1 MSSRADRQAG
11 FTLLELLIALAIFA
25 VLSSLAY
32 GSLRSALFNREQ
44 SQQRTEQLARLQ
56 MAFLFISRDLEQ
68 VVNRPVRNT
77 YGDIQPA
84 LFTPQQTYRLEFT
97 RAGWNNPA
105 RTRRSTLQRVAYSVD
120 EGELIRHSWWMLD
133 RTDEKPA
140 LSQPLLD
147 GVKEIELRFL
157 DNKNKWN
164 KEWPPLNMDE
174 ETKPP
179 PLPLAIEITLE
190 LQEWGRI
197 RRLFRLPAEAET
209 VPPVARRSQPP
220 G

>member
-1 MSSRADRQAG
+1 MKHRSADAAG

-25 VLSSLAY
+25 ILSTLAY

-77 YGDIQPA
+77 YGDTQPP

-97 RAGWNNPA
+97 RGGWNNPA
-105 RTRRSTLQRVAYSVD
+105 KTRRSTLQRVAYAID
-120 EGELIRHSWWMLD
+120 EGELIRYSWWMLD
-133 RTDEKPA
+133 RTDEKPT
-140 LSQPLLD
+140 LTQPLLD
-147 GVKEIELRFL
+147 GVEEFELRFL
-157 DNKNKWN
+157 DDKNKWS
-164 KEWPPLNMDE
+164 KEWPVVGRDDNE
-174 ETKPP
+174 RSS
-179 PLPLAIEITLE
+179 PLPVAVELTIE

-197 RRLFRLPAEAET
+197 RRLFRLPT
-209 VPPVARRSQPP
+209 GGQS
-220 G
+220 